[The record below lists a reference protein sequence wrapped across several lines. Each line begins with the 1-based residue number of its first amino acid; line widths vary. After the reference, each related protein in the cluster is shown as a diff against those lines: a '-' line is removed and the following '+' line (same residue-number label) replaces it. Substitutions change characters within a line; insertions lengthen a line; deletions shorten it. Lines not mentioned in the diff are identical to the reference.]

1 MTKRWLAVLLTAVLL
16 ITALTACSLPFMQDE
31 ETEEPTTTTTEEP
44 TTTTTAKV
52 YPVCYVTAT
61 KLNVRRE
68 PNTDGELLGQLVY
81 GAAVEILETT
91 VDGWC
96 RIDYNGTPAYISSAY
111 ISIQKPPST
120 TATTTTT
127 AAPTPTTTF
136 AANSTV
142 YVTATKLNVRRKP
155 AADGAIMG
163 QLLYGTEVVVLETV
177 DGWCRI
183 EFEAETA
190 YVSMDYVSLT
200 PPPST
205 TAAST
210 ITTKAD

>member
-1 MTKRWLAVLLTAVLL
+1 MTKRWLAVLLAAVLL
-16 ITALTACSLPFMQDE
+16 VTALTACSLPFGQEE
-31 ETEEPTTTTTEEP
+31 ETEDTTTTTTEEP
-44 TTTTTAKV
+44 TTTTTTQA

-81 GAAVEILETT
+81 GAAVEILDTT
-91 VDGWC
+91 TDGWC
-96 RIDYNGTPAYISSAY
+96 RIDYNGVPAYISATY

-127 AAPTPTTTF
+127 APPTSTTTF
-136 AANSTV
+136 AANTTV

-155 AADGAIMG
+155 SVDGAVMG
-163 QLLYGTEVVVLETV
+163 QILYGTEVVVLECA

-183 EFEAETA
+183 EFEKETA
-190 YVSMDYVSLT
+190 YVSMDYVSPT
-200 PPPST
+200 PPPTT

-210 ITTKAD
+210 TTTKAD